1 MIEGRKKRN
10 LCIKINI
17 EENRFNLGVENVIF
31 IFVIYLIKELII

>member
-10 LCIKINI
+10 LFIKINI